1 MTSYDETRRGI
12 LDAARGLFA
21 AQGVKKT
28 TLDDIAGSLHRT
40 KTFIYHYF
48 RNKDDLLGALVEAE
62 GDEYVEE
69 LRKAIDSVNG
79 AREGFRAYV
88 LARFNIF
95 SRMGTYYRALR
106 EQYFEQYA
114 FIEKARLKYDLFE
127 TETLADILRLGVR
140 EGVFSVADPELV
152 AHAILIALKG
162 FELEWAAQD
171 REVFER
177 TIDALLSILF
187 DGIASRKRGP

>member
-1 MTSYDETRRGI
+1 MTSYDETRKGI

-79 AREGFRAYV
+79 ARERFRAYV

-127 TETLADILRLGVR
+127 TGTLTDILRLGVR
-140 EGVFSVADPELV
+140 EGAFSTADPELV

-171 REVFER
+171 REGFER

-187 DGIASRKRGP
+187 DGIAARKKKP

>member
-1 MTSYDETRRGI
+1 MTSYDETRKGI

-79 AREGFRAYV
+79 ARERFRAYV

-127 TETLADILRLGVR
+127 TGTLTDILRLGVR
-140 EGVFSVADPELV
+140 EGAFSTADPELV

-162 FELEWAAQD
+162 FELEWAGQD
-171 REVFER
+171 REGFER

-187 DGIASRKRGP
+187 DGIAARKKKP